1 MGDPVPSSAISDATV
16 GGLSVIVV
24 TGGAD
29 GDVLTRQSDG
39 TYLPETPASGGI
51 GGSVGSTD
59 NRLVRS
65 DGTGGSTVQSTG
77 ITVDDSNSI
86 TGVGSLTLSGNITH
100 TGGTAFLATVLASG
114 DIYLSGYN
122 AYIALNGSGGSSTF
136 DIRTQST
143 ARIRNYANSA
153 FAGLLVGS
161 IVSDALICAGTY
173 TVGTLPSASANAYK
187 FATVSD
193 SSVTT
198 FGSTVAGS
206 GSSKVMVFSN
216 GTNWTVCAA

>member
-1 MGDPVPSSAISDATV
+1 MDNDPIFAANIIDAT
-16 GGLSVIVV
+16 
-24 TGGAD
+24 TGGVSLIQIS
-29 GDVLTRQSDG
+29 GGSTGQVLTRQSDG
-39 TYLPETPASGGI
+39 TYAPATVSAGI
-51 GGSVGSTD
+51 GGSVGSNE
-59 NRLVRS
+59 NRLVKTS
-65 DGTGGSTVQSTG
+65 GTGGSTVQGTG
-77 ITVDDSNSI
+77 ITVDSSNNI
-86 TGVGSLTLSGNITH
+86 TGAGSLTISGNFTQS
-100 TGGTAFLATVLASG
+100 GGTASLATVLASG

-122 AYIALNGSGGSSTF
+122 AYISLNGSGGSSTF

-198 FGSTVAGS
+198 FGSTVAGG